1 MHSGNYGCS
10 NRHSSVHITVKSSCD
25 NLIPVLCILSKHA
38 VYGNTLHV
46 HLLILYFNI
55 SVPDGPPENIAVS
68 AVSPFAIEVEWST
81 PTTPNGV
88 IIHYTVY
95 SNGTVIAEVEG
106 TLMSYLYHGLVPYQQ
121 VSISVSASTEIG
133 EGPRST
139 EVTNRTQESG

>member
-1 MHSGNYGCS
+1 M
-10 NRHSSVHITVKSSCD
+10 
-25 NLIPVLCILSKHA
+25 
-38 VYGNTLHV
+38 
-46 HLLILYFNI
+46 YFYF
-55 SVPDGPPENIAVS
+55 SVPAGPPENITVS
-68 AVSPFAIEVEWST
+68 AVSPFAVEVEWST

-88 IIHYTVY
+88 IVHYTLY
-95 SNGTVIAEVEG
+95 SNGTLIAEVQG